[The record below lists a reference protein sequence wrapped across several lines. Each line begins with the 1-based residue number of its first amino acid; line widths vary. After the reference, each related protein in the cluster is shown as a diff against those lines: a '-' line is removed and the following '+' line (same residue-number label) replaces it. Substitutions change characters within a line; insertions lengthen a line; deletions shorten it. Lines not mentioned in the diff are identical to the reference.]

1 MDGRFLPLFYLGLS
15 LLIQDK
21 CQEVLC
27 FLLML
32 SARRGSY
39 NFSFKAFWPT
49 QDHKLYTNCAIGNRS
64 HNLGPYST
72 KWPSRKTGSNQQNLD
87 CIACGHQYLKGVTWE
102 LPHLGQWRWIESH
115 DAFITSLNFGILVSN
130 VHHISTIAHGTA
142 MVIILGYVYS
152 PIFLLRHN
160 TNKLL
165 RVTRHEIL
173 PAKDWSRYKILP
185 LVLFAKFM
193 VYLNQMIHDG
203 YELQALVEYSN

>member
-1 MDGRFLPLFYLGLS
+1 
-15 LLIQDK
+15 
-21 CQEVLC
+21 
-27 FLLML
+27 
-32 SARRGSY
+32 
-39 NFSFKAFWPT
+39 
-49 QDHKLYTNCAIGNRS
+49 
-64 HNLGPYST
+64 
-72 KWPSRKTGSNQQNLD
+72 
-87 CIACGHQYLKGVTWE
+87 
-102 LPHLGQWRWIESH
+102 
-115 DAFITSLNFGILVSN
+115 
-130 VHHISTIAHGTA
+130 

-193 VYLNQMIHDG
+193 AYLNQMIHDG